1 MWNVWKCNRAIILDF
16 SQLISSQTLIQGEFK
31 SDFASKLCNEKAP
44 PLMPRTSKSAGN
56 INESTRE
63 LLNNPEDFLKLLNWH
78 SDELKRQN
86 AQIKQLLDDK
96 KQSQEQFLNLQL
108 QINDLQKQV
117 HELKDSQKIKMPSTY
132 LPMKEITKPAMIDSA
147 TQMSNPSSPNRPR

>member
-1 MWNVWKCNRAIILDF
+1 
-16 SQLISSQTLIQGEFK
+16 
-31 SDFASKLCNEKAP
+31 
-44 PLMPRTSKSAGN
+44 MPRTSKSAGN

-108 QINDLQKQV
+108 QINELQKQV
-117 HELKDSQKIKMPSTY
+117 QELKDSQNLKIPPTY